1 MLHLVPIFRGA
12 MSDLL
17 TPLGERLGDLLEM
30 PVAQASPGFDP
41 EEAFDAVRSQ
51 YNSRLLLGRLRQHAP
66 FVANRVLGVAGVDL
80 FIPVLTY
87 VFGEAELLG
96 RAAVVSTFRLDSEL
110 YGLPKDPTLMFAR
123 LVKESV
129 HEIGHT
135 FGLVHCGRDDCV
147 MHSSTY
153 VEGIDLKN
161 ERFCDRCLKLLRRQ
175 QAPGR

>member
-1 MLHLVPIFRGA
+1 

-30 PVAQASPGFDP
+30 PVAQAAPDFDA
-41 EEAFDAVRSQ
+41 EEAFDGVRSQ
-51 YNSRLLLGRLRQHAP
+51 YNSRLLLGRLRQHA
-66 FVANRVLGVAGVDL
+66 FGVADRVLGVADVDL

-110 YGLPKDPTLMFAR
+110 YGLPKDPALTFAR

-135 FGLVHCGRDDCV
+135 HGLVHCARDHCV

-153 VEGIDLKN
+153 VEGIDLKD
-161 ERFCDRCLKLLRRQ
+161 ERFCDLCLKLLRRQ
-175 QAPGR
+175 QAVRR